1 MPVLFGS
8 NEPKPLIMSSRAAP
22 EKGPEGGQKRMSLMS
37 FEALAGGIVG
47 TPDQGWERRVV
58 LTPIASSL
66 RMYELTIRT
75 T

>member
-8 NEPKPLIMSSRAAP
+8 NEPKPLIIAAP

-37 FEALAGGIVG
+37 FEALVGGIVG
-47 TPDQGWERRVV
+47 TLDQGWERRVI

-66 RMYELTIRT
+66 RM
-75 T
+75 